1 MSRFTR
7 WPLAVACL
15 GLGLA
20 GGFLASQRLIGQ
32 PPPRPPEPAL
42 VLREV
47 ASFSPVVKRVLPA
60 VVSVEGKVKPRP
72 KPAPK
77 ADPQPD
83 EEPEFGSGVVIDPS
97 GVVLTSNHVVQGAES
112 VEVTLHDGR
121 KFVTRD
127 IRRDPKSDLAV
138 IRVPAKDP
146 LPFLELG
153 DSDAMEVGDRV
164 LAFGSPFGL
173 AGSVTH
179 GIVSAKSRSNM
190 RLNQYE
196 DFLQTD
202 AAVNPGSSGGPLV
215 NLEGKVVGI
224 NAAIK
229 TRSGGFSGVGLAVAS
244 NLAKTVAPQLA
255 KDGVVRRG
263 YLGANVRDLDPDA
276 AAKAGVKAGAVVTR
290 VYENSPAAKAGL
302 VVGDVITSI
311 AGRPIADGVAVQ
323 RVITP
328 LPLNQVVDV
337 GIVRGGQQAVARLT
351 VEEQPPAPA
360 NAAQPM
366 AVAPGT
372 IPLTDLGLAVADLT
386 PEMAKRLRYPGNT
399 QGAVVVAVTRDGIAE
414 HAGLRAGQVVVKVD
428 KTPVAS
434 AEALRQAVA
443 VARKDRGA
451 LLQVLRPTGELD
463 FVILKLP

>member
-20 GGFLASQRLIGQ
+20 GGFLASQRLTGQ
-32 PPPRPPEPAL
+32 PPPAANPPPL
-42 VLREV
+42 PREL

-60 VVSVEGKVKPRP
+60 VVSIEGKAKPRP

-77 ADPQPD
+77 AEPQPD
-83 EEPEFGSGVVIDPS
+83 EEPEFGSGVIIDPS

-121 KFVTRD
+121 KFASGD

-138 IRVPAKDP
+138 IRLPAKDP

-173 AGSVTH
+173 TGSVTH
-179 GIVSAKSRSNM
+179 GIVSAKSRSNL

-215 NLEGKVVGI
+215 SLEGKVVGVS
-224 NAAIK
+224 AAIK

-244 NLAKTVAPQLA
+244 NLAKAVVPQLL

-263 YLGANVRDLDPDA
+263 YLGANVRDLDA
-276 AAKAGVKAGAVVTR
+276 ETAAKLGVKGGAVITR
-290 VYENSPAAKAGL
+290 VYENAPAAKAGL
-302 VVGDVITSI
+302 AVGDVITSV
-311 AGRPIADGVAVQ
+311 AGRPVADALAVQ
-323 RVITP
+323 RVFTH
-328 LPLNQVVDV
+328 LPLNQAVEV
-337 GIVRGGQQAVARLT
+337 GVVRGGQPAVARLM
-351 VEEQPPAPA
+351 VEEQPQAFGGNPAPP
-360 NAAQPM
+360 AAP
-366 AVAPGT
+366 AGAL
-372 IPLTDLGLAVADLT
+372 PLQDLGFAVADLS
-386 PEMAKRLRYPGNT
+386 PELARRLGYPAAT
-399 QGAVVVAVTRDGIAE
+399 KGAVVVAVTRDGIAE
-414 HAGLRAGQVVVKVD
+414 HAGLRSGSVIVKVD
-428 KTPVAS
+428 RTAVAS
-434 AEALRQAVA
+434 AEGLRQAVA
-443 VARKDRGA
+443 AARKDRGA